1 MGATESDDPAYTDV
15 LIIGAGISG
24 INAAYRIHEKCP
36 GLTYTLL
43 ERRERIG
50 GTWDL
55 FRYPGIRSD
64 SDIFTLSYPY
74 EPWTRPENVA
84 DGGDIRAYLTETARK
99 YGIDRHIRFN
109 THVLSADWDSATDT
123 WTLHTEQDGQPRDYR
138 ARFVFFGTGYYNYDE
153 PYTPDFPGINDFRG
167 EVVHPQFWPESLD
180 HTGKRVVVIGSGAT
194 AISLVPAMART
205 AGHVTM
211 LQRSPTYMMSSPRI
225 NPAVQAIRKV
235 LPRRVAHQV
244 VRVRNAMVQ
253 YVAYHL
259 FRAAPRLGRWVIRKA
274 TISVLPKGYPVDV
287 HFKPRYNPWDQRM
300 CLVLDK
306 DIFEGISSGRVDVV
320 TDHIDHFDAD
330 GIVLTSGNRIDAD
343 IVVTATGLQ
352 LQALGGITLRVD
364 GDEVKPTERFV
375 YKEFLLEDVP
385 NMAWCIG
392 YTNASWTLRADMTAK
407 AVAKLLAYMGSHGY
421 THAYPHKGSTPIA
434 EKRTWDL
441 EAGYIQRSE
450 HALPRSGTKRPWHV
464 RHNYLLDAIDHRFDR
479 IDESMVFGRAP
490 AAVQVPA
497 SAPSPAPPSAPRAG
511 ASAVEPAAS

>member
-1 MGATESDDPAYTDV
+1 MGANEPGDPEYSDV

-24 INAAYRIHEKCP
+24 LGAAYRIHEKCP

-43 ERRERIG
+43 ERRARIG

-84 DGGDIRAYLTETARK
+84 DGADIREYLTQTAHK
-99 YGIDRHIRFN
+99 HGIDRHIRFN

-123 WTLHTEQDGQPRDYR
+123 WTLHTERDGEAKDYR

-153 PYTPDFPGINDFRG
+153 PYTPEFPGIENFRG
-167 EVVHPQFWPESLD
+167 DVVHPQFWPESLD
-180 HTGKRVVVIGSGAT
+180 YTGKRVVVIGSGAT
-194 AISLVPAMART
+194 AISLIPALAKQ

-211 LQRSPTYMMSSPRI
+211 LQRSPTYMMSMARI
-225 NPAVQAIRKV
+225 DPMVQAIRKI
-235 LPRRVAHQV
+235 LPRRLSHQV
-244 VRVRNAMVQ
+244 VRFRNAMVHVLM
-253 YVAYHL
+253 YFF
-259 FRAAPRLGRWVIRKA
+259 FRKAPKAGRWLIRNRNTA
-274 TISVLPKGYPVDV
+274 ALPPGYPVDV

-300 CLVLDK
+300 CLVLDG
-306 DIFEGISSGRVDVV
+306 DLFEHISDGRTEVV
-320 TDHIDHFDAD
+320 TDHIDHVDAD
-330 GIVLTSGNRIDAD
+330 GIVLKSGNRIDAD
-343 IVVTATGLQ
+343 VIVTATGLQ
-352 LQALGGITLRVD
+352 LQALGGIALRVD
-364 GDEVKPTERFV
+364 GTEVKPTERFV

-392 YTNASWTLRADMTAK
+392 YTNASWTLRADMTAR

-421 THAYPHKGSTPIA
+421 THAYPHKGAVPMP

-450 HALPRSGTKRPWHV
+450 HALPRSGTRRPWHV
-464 RHNYLLDAIDHRFDR
+464 RHNYILDAIDHRFDR
-479 IDESMVFGRAP
+479 IEESMVFGRGP
-490 AAVQVPA
+490 AAQSVA
-497 SAPSPAPPSAPRAG
+497 
-511 ASAVEPAAS
+511 